1 MTIYK
6 HFTKTLGATIL
17 GITVLVPQQALAGLL
32 NDVYNKA
39 NAAYLNAVAGVRE
52 TRGVRTVVNGVNTKI
67 DNIQSN
73 LGAIPD
79 LINKFPDPLVFMGDT
94 RDFLEENVANS
105 VGMMIDMK
113 EDFVAFKSDD
123 CDLYSECGQ
132 LRAQLVNIRQGLK
145 NIRNLLPIK
154 DILPP
159 AQAEDPVTRI
169 LQGLP
174 PISLYAMNTALGDLS
189 VLDTLEDDS
198 EWLASLRLYK
208 LTPLED
214 VNSRT
219 CMGLRSAMQDENY
232 RLKKFKTT
240 MHLAEKVFEV
250 LLTAVPKD
258 VVVSV
263 LGEGTNVPSPIY
275 PMLGIVKMVAG
286 DAKTFVSEELAA
298 RKEQA
303 NDCSQFEYQ
312 MEVRNALQELLA
324 R

>member
-17 GITVLVPQQALAGLL
+17 GITVLAPQQASAGLL

-73 LGAIPD
+73 LSAIPE
-79 LINKFPDPLVFMGDT
+79 LINRFPDPLVFLGDT

-105 VGMMIDMK
+105 VGVMIDMK
-113 EDFVAFKSDD
+113 EDFVAFKGYD
-123 CDLYSECGQ
+123 CDLSSECGQ
-132 LRAQLVNIRQGLK
+132 LRSQLISIRQGLK

-154 DILPP
+154 DILPT
-159 AQAEDPVTRI
+159 AQADDPVTRI
-169 LQGLP
+169 LENLP
-174 PISLYAMNTALGDLS
+174 PISLYAMSTALGDLT
-189 VLDTLEDDS
+189 VLDTLQDDS
-198 EWLASLRLYK
+198 AWLASLRLYK

-219 CMGLRSAMQDENY
+219 CTGLRSAMQDEDY

-240 MHLAEKVFEV
+240 THLAAKVFDV

-275 PMLGIVKMVAG
+275 PMLSIVKMVAG
-286 DAKTFVSEELAA
+286 DASTFVSEELAA

-312 MEVRNALQELLA
+312 TEVRNALQELLA

>member
-1 MTIYK
+1 MTSFK

-17 GITVLVPQQALAGLL
+17 GISIFAPQQASAGLL

-52 TRGVRTVVNGVNTKI
+52 TRGVRSVVDGVSTKI

-79 LINKFPDPLVFMGDT
+79 LINRFPDPLIFLGDT
-94 RDFLEENVANS
+94 RDFLEENVVNS

-113 EDFVAFKSDD
+113 EDFLAFKGSD
-123 CDLYSECGQ
+123 CDLSSECGQ
-132 LRAQLVNIRQGLK
+132 LRSQLIDIRQGLK
-145 NIRNLLPIK
+145 NVRNLLPIK

-159 AQAEDPVTRI
+159 ATADDPVTRI
-169 LQGLP
+169 LQNLP
-174 PISLYAMNTALGDLS
+174 PISLYAMSTALGDLS
-189 VLDTLEDDS
+189 VLDTLESDS

-219 CMGLRSAMQDENY
+219 CAGLRSAMQDENY
-232 RLKKFKTT
+232 KLKKFKTT

-275 PMLGIVKMVAG
+275 PMLSIVKMVAG
-286 DAKTFVSEELAA
+286 DAKTFVSEELTA

-303 NDCSQFEYQ
+303 NDCNQFEYQ
-312 MEVRNALQELLA
+312 AEVRNALQELLA